1 MSIRSSALRR
11 FAALPLLWCCAP
23 APVEAETTP
32 DFFAAALCQPPYSFE
47 HATALY
53 NAAEKLGKADMS
65 IMGAGIYHL
74 PAPITRDGFTTQEVI
89 FAGSAVGVLIEGH
102 VAEQL
107 AQKYQLERETNPMLG
122 ASTLGFS
129 RRLPDA
135 DQRMKDL
142 GLISLVAREG
152 PAMKGRT
159 MLVCEFDSHED
170 IAAMK
175 ALEKY
180 SSGQ

>member
-1 MSIRSSALRR
+1 MLIRSSALRR
-11 FAALPLLWCCAP
+11 FAALPLLWLCASV
-23 APVEAETTP
+23 PVEAGAAP
-32 DFFAAALCQPPYSFE
+32 DFFSAALCQPPYSFD
-47 HATALY
+47 HANTLY
-53 NAAEKLGKADMS
+53 EAAEKLTKPDMS
-65 IMGAGIYHL
+65 MMGAAVYHL
-74 PAPITRDGFTTQEVI
+74 PAPVTRDGFTTQDVI

-102 VAEQL
+102 VAEEL
-107 AQKYQLERETNPMLG
+107 AQKYQLEREKNHLFG

-135 DQRMKDL
+135 DQGMKDL

-152 PAMKGRT
+152 PAMPGKT
-159 MLVCEFDSHED
+159 MLVCEFDSNED
-170 IAAMK
+170 LEAMK